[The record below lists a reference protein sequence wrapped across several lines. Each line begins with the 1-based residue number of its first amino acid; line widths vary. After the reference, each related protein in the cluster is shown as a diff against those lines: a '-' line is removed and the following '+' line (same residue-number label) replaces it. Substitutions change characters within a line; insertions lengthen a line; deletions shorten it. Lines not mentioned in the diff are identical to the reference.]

1 MADHGPQER
10 LQPFLL
16 ERITDRE
23 PDKLLEGRDRRVASA
38 VEFRR
43 ALLQDLQ
50 WLLNS
55 SCRPSTDEINDYPEA
70 AKSVLNF
77 GIPELAGTTSTTVKP
92 EIIERLI
99 RAAIQNYEPRV
110 LRRTLE
116 IGTVDSSGGSGAN
129 IVQIEIHGEA
139 WNVPMPESLFI
150 KTELDLETGQ
160 CKLKDQLHST

>member
-1 MADHGPQER
+1 MGEYSPMER

-23 PDKLLEGRDRRVASA
+23 PDKQLEGRDKRVASLA
-38 VEFRR
+38 EFRR

-50 WLLNS
+50 WLLNT
-55 SCRPSTDEINDYPEA
+55 SCRPANDEINEYPA
-70 AKSVLNF
+70 VAKSVLNF
-77 GIPELAGTTSTTVKP
+77 GIPELAGTTSATVKP
-92 EIIERLI
+92 ETIERLV
-99 RAAIQNYEPRV
+99 RAAIQHYEPRV
-110 LRRTLE
+110 LRHTLE
-116 IGTVDSSGGSGAN
+116 VGTVESLEHSGAN

-160 CKLKDQLHST
+160 CKLKDQLHSS

>member
-1 MADHGPQER
+1 MGEYSPQER

-23 PDKLLEGRDRRVASA
+23 PEKAMEGRDKRVANA
-38 VEFRR
+38 TDFRR

-55 SCRPSTDEINDYPEA
+55 SCRPATDEIYEYPEA
-70 AKSVLNF
+70 VKSVLNF
-77 GIPELAGTTSTTVKP
+77 GIPELAGTTSVTVKP
-92 EIIERLI
+92 EIVERLV
-99 RAAIQNYEPRV
+99 RSAIQNFEPRV
-110 LRRTLE
+110 LRHTLE
-116 IGTVDSSGGSGAN
+116 IATVEVESGSGAN
-129 IVQIEIHGEA
+129 IVQIEIRGEA

-160 CKLKDQLHST
+160 CKLKDQLHSG

>member
-1 MADHGPQER
+1 MAEYTPQER

-16 ERITDRE
+16 ERVTDRE
-23 PDKLLEGRDRRVASA
+23 PEKRMEGRDKRVANA
-38 VEFRR
+38 TEFRK

-55 SCRPSTDEINDYPEA
+55 SCRPPSDEIHSYPEA

-77 GIPELAGTTSTTVKP
+77 GIPELAGTTSVTVKP

-99 RAAIQNYEPRV
+99 RTAIQHFEPRV
-110 LRRTLE
+110 LRHSLE
-116 IGTVDSSGGSGAN
+116 VSTVESADGAGAN

-150 KTELDLETGQ
+150 KTEMDLETGQ
-160 CKLKDQLHST
+160 CKLKDQLHGG